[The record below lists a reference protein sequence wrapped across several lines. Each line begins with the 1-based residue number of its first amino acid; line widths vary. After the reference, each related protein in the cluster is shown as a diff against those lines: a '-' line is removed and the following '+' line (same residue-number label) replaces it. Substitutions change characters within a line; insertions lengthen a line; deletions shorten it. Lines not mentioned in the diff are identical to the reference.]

1 MKTIELKEF
10 GPPEVLH
17 VRDKK
22 KPVPKD
28 DELLIKVH
36 ATPVS
41 FGDLMARNF
50 KSIKPGNFNM
60 PFIFWL
66 PSKFYFGW
74 NKPRKNILGSEF
86 SGVVETVGKKVTKFN
101 EGDSVFGYLGQSF
114 GAYAEY
120 VCMPANGLVV
130 MKPSNMSFEEAS
142 TISYG
147 GLTAWSLLKKSNLP
161 GLHSTPGEKPK
172 VLINGASGGIGSA
185 ALQLAKNYYGA
196 EVTGVCSTPG
206 IDYVKDL
213 GADHVIDYK
222 IEDFT
227 KNGETYDLIIDILGK
242 SSFASCKQ
250 SLKPGG
256 YYLLA
261 SFKGKQLIQ
270 MIQTSFFAGK
280 NRKRVV
286 CALSGYKQQDLVL
299 LRNLVE
305 EGKMKSIIDKRF
317 PMEKSAEAH
326 RYAESGQK
334 KGNIIIKMEDRR

>member
-1 MKTIELKEF
+1 MKIIEYTEF
-10 GPPEVLH
+10 GPPEVFQI
-17 VRDKK
+17 REKE
-22 KPVPKD
+22 KPAPKD
-28 DELLIKVH
+28 HEVLIKVH
-36 ATPVS
+36 STPVS

-50 KSIKPGNFNM
+50 KRIKPGNFTM

-74 NKPRKNILGSEF
+74 NKPKKNILGSEF
-86 SGVVETVGKKVTKFN
+86 SGMVATVGKKVTKFN
-101 EGDSVFGYLGQSF
+101 EGDSVFGYLGQNF

-120 VCMPANGLVV
+120 FCMPANGLVA
-130 MKPSNMSFEEAS
+130 MKPSNMTFEEAS
-142 TISYG
+142 AISYG

-161 GLHSTPGEKPK
+161 GFHSTSGEKPK
-172 VLINGASGGIGSA
+172 VLINGASGGIGSS
-185 ALQLAKNYYGA
+185 ALQLARNYYGA
-196 EVTGVCSTPG
+196 EVTGVCSTPR

-242 SSFASCKQ
+242 SSFASCKK

-270 MIQTSFFAGK
+270 MIRTSFFAGK
-280 NRKRVV
+280 NGKKVV
-286 CALSGYKQQDLVL
+286 CALSGYKQQDLEL
-299 LRNLVE
+299 LRDLVE
-305 EGKMKSIIDKRF
+305 EGKMNSIIDKRF
-317 PMEKSAEAH
+317 PMEKVAEAH
-326 RYAESGQK
+326 NYAESGQK
-334 KGNIIIKMEDRR
+334 KENIIIKMENRR